1 MRDHASS
8 TTAALVSI
16 FLVLMQA
23 SAYAQARILLTPSER
38 RVYHNCLTQDWIAEF
53 CRANAWGIFSTF
65 NRTYVA
71 CVAAQ
76 HHGRFVLNGR
86 PRFVN
91 MEGYCSAKAR
101 RFVR

>member
-8 TTAALVSI
+8 TTTALVSI
-16 FLVLMQA
+16 FLVLMQV
-23 SAYAQARILLTPSER
+23 SAYAQPRILLTPSQR
-38 RVYHNCLTQDWIAEF
+38 RVYHACLMQDWIAEF
-53 CRANAWGIFSTF
+53 CRANAWGISSTF
-65 NRTYVA
+65 NRTYVG

-86 PRFVN
+86 PPLVN
-91 MEGYCSAKAR
+91 MEGYCWAKAH

>member
-8 TTAALVSI
+8 TTAGLVSV
-16 FLVLMQA
+16 FLVLIQA
-23 SAYAQARILLTPSER
+23 SAFAQPRILLTPGER
-38 RVYHNCLTQDWIAEF
+38 RVYNNCLAQDWIAQY
-53 CRANAWGIFSTF
+53 CRANAWGVLATF
-65 NRTYVA
+65 NRTYAA

-86 PRFVN
+86 PPFVN

-101 RFVR
+101 GYVR